1 MGVCLCS
8 SVDFAFDFPAG
19 FATTVSDSSCSTS
32 NDLAVGGLPID
43 VLSTDVYVG

>member
-19 FATTVSDSSCSTS
+19 FTTTVSDPSCSTS
-32 NDLAVGGLPID
+32 NDLVVGLPID
-43 VLSTDVYVG
+43 ALSTDVYVG